1 MRELLTASLVMSTL
15 RLATPLVLAALGGLF
30 SERAGV
36 INIALEGI
44 MLAGAFTAA
53 AMTYATASPWVG
65 LLSGVAAGVLIA
77 GIHAVVCIRYRAD
90 QVVSGTGAGE
100 FVVLGDVH
108 EAIHFE
114 DALRLP

>member
-1 MRELLTASLVMSTL
+1 VIGALQRRTVALLGVDQL
-15 RLATPLVLAALGGLF
+15 R
-30 SERAGV
+30 
-36 INIALEGI
+36 
-44 MLAGAFTAA
+44 A
-53 AMTYATASPWVG
+53 AMATDVDVAPQRPEPAARPVQKKWQMVG
-65 LLSGVAAGVLIA
+65 NKSIIA
-77 GIHAVVCIRYRAD
+77 GHDPGTERMGLD